1 MISKLQYITQ
11 GNTPEEHLENI
22 QRACGAGAEWIQLRL
37 KNVDPK
43 TVLETAKK
51 AREITSHFQTRLI
64 INDYYKVAKEVN
76 ADGVH
81 LGKTDVCPLKAREY
95 LGKWFTV
102 GGTANT
108 LDDCKVLLEKK
119 VDYIGLGPY
128 RFTET
133 KKNLSPVLGAVG
145 YQVLLEELKTTTP
158 IIAIGGITLEDVS
171 ELINT
176 GVYGVAVSGAI
187 TQNFNSIP
195 AFHKILKAPS
205 TNEQVYKLGDN
216 K

>member
-1 MISKLQYITQ
+1 MISKLHYITQ
-11 GNTPEEHLENI
+11 GKTPEEHLENV
-22 QRACGAGAEWIQLRL
+22 QRACASGAEWVQLRL
-37 KNVDPK
+37 KNLDPK
-43 TVLETAKK
+43 TILETAQK

-64 INDYYKVAKEVN
+64 INDYYRVAKEVK

-81 LGKTDVCPLKAREY
+81 LGKTDTCPLKAKEY
-95 LGKWFTV
+95 LGDLYIV

-108 LDDCKVLLEKK
+108 LEDCKKLLEKG

-128 RFTET
+128 QFTET
-133 KKNLSPVLGAVG
+133 KKNLSPVLGTTG

-158 IIAIGGITLEDVS
+158 IIAIGGITIEDVS
-171 ELINT
+171 EVINT

-195 AFHKILKAPS
+195 TFHKILKAPS
-205 TNEQVYKLGDN
+205 TNEQVYKIGAQ
-216 K
+216 